1 MIVIYDETNEIG
13 EAVDDTEYTDNGD
26 NTASETDAVLLHV
39 SQEELDEAVS
49 VLPQLY
55 DIFSLW
61 FFMWLGFKLFSL
73 IKPEIFK
80 NTSEMR
86 DKR

>member
-1 MIVIYDETNEIG
+1 MVVIYNETNEIG
-13 EAVDDTEYTDNGD
+13 EVIYDTEYTDNED

-61 FFMWLGFKLFSL
+61 FFMWLCFKLFSF